1 MHISNIKGEVTALEN
16 DIFTE
21 VFDNDLDEFL
31 NVENLTEEEKEL
43 EIEENIEMSL
53 RQDIENLL
61 TVGHIS
67 KEISVA
73 GHTFVMRTLKIG
85 EELAIADACRE
96 YDGTFAHAKA
106 IATATVAAALESIDG
121 RPLMR
126 SLGPDNTQNI
136 RQKFSYI
143 RGKWYWAIINE
154 LYEEYTI
161 LLDRQIVAFGELRK
175 K

>member
-1 MHISNIKGEVTALEN
+1 MTLEN
-16 DIFTE
+16 NIFSEAFDTE
-21 VFDNDLDEFL
+21 LDQFL
-31 NVENLTEEEKEL
+31 ADQNLSEEDQESQ
-43 EIEENIEMSL
+43 IEESVEPSL

-67 KEISVA
+67 KEIGVA

-85 EELAIADACRE
+85 EELAIADACKE

-106 IATATVAAALESIDG
+106 LATATVAAAIESIDG

-126 SLGPDNTQNI
+126 SLGPDQSQNI

-143 RGKWYWAIINE
+143 KNKWYWAIINE
-154 LYEEYTI
+154 LYEEYTL
-161 LLDRQIVAFGELRK
+161 LLDRQIIAFGELRK